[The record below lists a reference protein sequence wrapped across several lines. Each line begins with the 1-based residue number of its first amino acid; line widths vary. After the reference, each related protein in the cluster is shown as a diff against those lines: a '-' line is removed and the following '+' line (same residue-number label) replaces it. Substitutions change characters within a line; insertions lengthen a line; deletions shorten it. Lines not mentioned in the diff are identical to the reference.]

1 MIASLEYLGLV
12 ADVDSPALIDLLCC
26 GGCFFFFPGSRTE
39 KCVSPTVVNRFRK

>member
-26 GGCFFFFPGSRTE
+26 GGCFFFFLGVGL
-39 KCVSPTVVNRFRK
+39 KNAFLLL